1 MEHSR
6 GVHGA
11 SMFCYVEAA
20 GVIFH
25 AADRSHERIMDDPP
39 ACLAIRTVLGVL
51 PDAAVEWCCV
61 LTPFDFC
68 LERSACFK
76 QRINT
81 VPRERMERESKF
93 ISDRFRKAGEMA
105 TANSSGSL
113 VLVDSGGYGSTTRT
127 LQVGPSSLL
136 CPHALI

>member
-11 SMFCYVEAA
+11 SMFCYDEAA

-25 AADRSHERIMDDPP
+25 AADRSHERILDDPH
-39 ACLAIRTVLGVL
+39 ACLAIRSVMGVL
-51 PDAAVEWCCV
+51 PDATVEWCCV
-61 LTPFDFC
+61 LT
-68 LERSACFK
+68 
-76 QRINT
+76 
-81 VPRERMERESKF
+81 KF
-93 ISDRFRKAGEMA
+93 IFDRFRKAGEMA
-105 TANSSGSL
+105 AAHSSGSL

>member
-11 SMFCYVEAA
+11 SMFCYDEGA
-20 GVIFH
+20 GMIFH
-25 AADRSHERIMDDPP
+25 AADRSHDRILDDPR
-39 ACLAIRTVLGVL
+39 ACSALLRVLGVP
-51 PDAAVEWCCV
+51 PDVSVVWCCV

-76 QRINT
+76 QRIIA
-81 VPRERMERESKF
+81 VPRERPDRESKF
-93 ISDRFRKAGEMA
+93 IFDRFQKAGEMA
-105 TANSSGSL
+105 AAHSTGSL

-127 LQVGPSSLL
+127 LQVGSFSLL
-136 CPHALI
+136 CLHALM